1 MRWGCDPSEAPAK
14 VAHAVGPIASGAQ
27 RGALEVI
34 PPLLGA
40 SDYGVAVDVRAV
52 SPRGGVAEPSGD
64 FPAIHARAVQVNGA
78 V

>member
-40 SDYGVAVDVRAV
+40 SDCGVAVDVRTVTMRNA
-52 SPRGGVAEPSGD
+52 VAEASGD
-64 FPAIHARAVQVNGA
+64 SAAVHARPAQVNGA

>member
-14 VAHAVGPIASGAQ
+14 VAHAVGAIASGAQ
-27 RGALEVI
+27 RGALAVI

-40 SDYGVAVDVRAV
+40 SDCGVAVDVGAV
-52 SPRGGVAEPSGD
+52 SPRGAVAEPSGD
-64 FPAIHARAVQVNGA
+64 PAAIHARPAQVNGA

>member
-1 MRWGCDPSEAPAK
+1 MRWACDPSEAPAK

-27 RGALEVI
+27 RGALAVI

-40 SDYGVAVDVRAV
+40 SDCGVAVDVRAV
-52 SPRGGVAEPSGD
+52 IPRIAVAEPSGKP
-64 FPAIHARAVQVNGA
+64 PAIHARAAQVNAA